1 MQENTVH
8 KEVMRFKTLDMDLVN
23 TDNWLADF
31 KIISGNEAGYFSI
44 TTDHKTNEGIL
55 IINKV
60 EDLFLS
66 MSKCQW
72 ATSLNKMPCLSTC
85 SRWTT
90 RN

>member
-1 MQENTVH
+1 MEENTVH

-55 IINKV
+55 VINKV
-60 EDLFLS
+60 KDAFVRTEYVKVS
-66 MSKCQW
+66 MDDVTKQD
-72 ATSLNKMPCLSTC
+72 ALSLNM
-85 SRWTT
+85 
-90 RN
+90 